1 MDDCIFCTIIAGKIP
16 ANKVYENGHSLAF
29 LDINPINKGH
39 TLVVPKDHYSEVSDL
54 PSSVLHDM
62 IDAVQKVAD
71 AVKKGVAADGINLG
85 MNNGRAAG
93 QVVFHAHMHVI
104 PRFSHDGLHHWPSK
118 KYAEGEIKE
127 VEEKIK
133 KAMH

>member
-1 MDDCIFCTIIAGKIP
+1 MEDCIFCKIIAGKIP

-29 LDINPINKGH
+29 LDINPVNKGH
-39 TLVVPKDHYSEVSDL
+39 TLVVPKEHYTDL
-54 PSSVLHDM
+54 YALSSAVLHDM
-62 IDAVQKVAD
+62 IDAVQKVAA
-71 AVKKGVAADGINLG
+71 AVKKGVAADGINIG

-104 PRFSHDGLHHWPSK
+104 PRFSGDGLHHWPNK
-118 KYAEGEIKE
+118 KYADGEINE

-133 KAMH
+133 MGF